1 MDRLSAHL
9 DRSWDMISRGDNASA
24 LIAARKALQLDRRN
38 PEVHNLIGYIH
49 ALDGEFDDALES
61 YRRAIDLD
69 EWYLDPILNAAELL
83 SHPDA
88 DPDEAIR
95 LCRRAAELELSSEE
109 HADAALIE
117 IEALFSAG
125 RDAEVRGR
133 LEALDGVE
141 ALPSVYR
148 AAIGRAFYDIGEIER
163 AREHVEAA
171 LDADESLLDA
181 WYCAGLIARDE
192 GRRVDAV
199 RAFLT
204 VREGDLELPRV
215 PWGASC
221 PEETAAAVTAA
232 IALLPEE
239 QRRLLEGVEVCVAP
253 YPDEAQIG
261 DEVDPRQ
268 VVMAEHVDAARGA
281 FRRLWVFSLNLER
294 TAPPNGISEELVR
307 ALAYEIGEPC
317 RDRR

>member
-49 ALDGEFDDALES
+49 ALDGDFDDALES
-61 YRRAIDLD
+61 YHRAIDLD

-95 LCRRAAELELSSEE
+95 LCRRASELELSREE
-109 HADAALIE
+109 QADTALIE

-125 RDAEVRGR
+125 RDGDVLGR
-133 LEALDGVE
+133 LEGLDDLD
-141 ALPSVYR
+141 ALPPVYR
-148 AAIGRAFYDIGEIER
+148 AAIGRAFYDVGEIEK
-163 AREHVEAA
+163 ARDHIDAA
-171 LDADESLLDA
+171 LSAEANLTDA

-204 VREGDLELPRV
+204 VRAGDLELPRL
-215 PWGASC
+215 PWGASS
-221 PEETAAAVTAA
+221 PEETAAVVAEA
-232 IALLPEE
+232 IGRLPEE
-239 QRRLLEGVEVCVAP
+239 QRRLLEGIEVCVVP
-253 YPDEAQIG
+253 YPDEAQVR

-268 VVMAEHVDAARGA
+268 VVMAERVDAERGA
-281 FRRLWVFSLNLER
+281 FERLWVFSLNLER
-294 TAPPNGISEELVR
+294 VAPPTAISEELER
-307 ALAYEIGEPC
+307 ALSYEIGEPC
-317 RDRR
+317 RKR

>member
-1 MDRLSAHL
+1 MDRLSAHI

-24 LIAARKALQLDRRN
+24 LVAARKALQLDRRN

-49 ALDGEFDDALES
+49 ALDGDFDDALES

-95 LCRRAAELELSSEE
+95 LCRRASELELTSDEQ
-109 HADAALIE
+109 ADAALIE

-125 RDAEVRGR
+125 RDGDVLRR
-133 LEALDGVE
+133 LEELDDVE
-141 ALPSVYR
+141 ALPPVYR
-148 AAIGRAFYDIGEIER
+148 AAIGRAFYDVGEIEK
-163 AREHVEAA
+163 ARDHVDAA
-171 LDADESLLDA
+171 LSAEASLVDA

-204 VREGDLELPRV
+204 VRKGDLELPRL
-215 PWGASC
+215 PWGASS
-221 PEETAAAVTAA
+221 PEETAAAVAEA
-232 IALLPEE
+232 IGRLPED
-239 QRRLLEGVEVCVAP
+239 QRRLLEGVEVGVAP
-253 YPDEAQIG
+253 YPDEAQIR

-268 VVMAEHVDAARGA
+268 VVMAERVAAERGA
-281 FRRLWVFSLNLER
+281 FERLWVFSLNLER
-294 TAPPNGISEELVR
+294 VAPPTAISDELLR
-307 ALAYEIGEPC
+307 ALSYEIGEPC
-317 RDRR
+317 RIR

>member
-1 MDRLSAHL
+1 MDRFSAHI
-9 DRSWDMISRGDNASA
+9 DRSWDMISRGENASA
-24 LIAARKALQLDRRN
+24 LVAARKALELDRKN

-95 LCRRAAELELSSEE
+95 LCRRAAELELSCDER
-109 HADAALIE
+109 ADAALIE
-117 IEALFSAG
+117 VEALFSAG

-133 LEALDGVE
+133 LDELDDID
-141 ALPSVYR
+141 ALPPVYR
-148 AAIGRAFYDIGEIER
+148 AAIGRAFYDVGEIEK
-163 AREHVEAA
+163 AREHVDAA
-171 LDADESLLDA
+171 LDADESLVDA

-204 VREGDLELPRV
+204 VRARDLELPRV

-221 PEETAAAVTAA
+221 PEETAAAVAEA
-232 IALLPEE
+232 IARLPED

-253 YPDEAQIG
+253 YPDEAQVSA
-261 DEVDPRQ
+261 EVDPRQ
-268 VVMAEHVDAARGA
+268 IVMAERVDASQGA
-281 FRRLWVFSLNLER
+281 FGRLWVFSLNLER
-294 TAPPNGISEELVR
+294 SASPTGMSDELLH

-317 RDRR
+317 RDLR

>member
-1 MDRLSAHL
+1 MDRLSAHI
-9 DRSWDMISRGDNASA
+9 DRSWDMISRGDNAAA
-24 LIAARKALQLDRRN
+24 LVAARRALQLDRKN

-49 ALDGEFDDALES
+49 ALDGDFDDALES

-125 RDAEVRGR
+125 RDGEVVRR
-133 LEALDGVE
+133 LDELEDVE
-141 ALPSVYR
+141 ALPPVYR
-148 AAIGRAFYDIGEIER
+148 AAIGRAFYDVGEIEK
-163 AREHVEAA
+163 AREHVDAA
-171 LDADESLLDA
+171 LGADSGLTDA

-204 VREGDLELPRV
+204 VRKGDLELPRL
-215 PWGASC
+215 PWGASS
-221 PEETAAAVTAA
+221 PEETTTAVAEA
-232 IALLPEE
+232 IGRLPVE
-239 QRRLLEGVEVCVAP
+239 QRLLLEGAEVRVTPC
-253 YPDEAQIG
+253 PDEGQVR

-268 VVMAEHVDAARGA
+268 IVLAERVDADRGA
-281 FRRLWVFSLNLER
+281 FERLWVFSLNLER
-294 TAPPNGISEELVR
+294 IAPPTAISDELLR
-307 ALAYEIGEPC
+307 ALSYEIGEPC
-317 RDRR
+317 CNR